1 MIIDKIEDFGPG
13 IDKFYHQDIL
23 SSDPYKYNI
32 HVVLSTYCPLGCKGC
47 YQTELSQKKVLDKD
61 VAWNKIK
68 ETVKFINDVSKKQTL
83 PFSKTVQKPRI
94 NLTFFGGEP
103 ILQMTTIIYILTK
116 LRTEMNEDYMT
127 INAIRIPTSG
137 FAGNLDHNILLENI
151 DIIAGLVKE
160 LKLDCNISISHD
172 GLNNKELRNI
182 NPEKVTSLINILQ
195 KKSVAHGWNLISD
208 RISLVIPQKF
218 NEDYFIDNYKYIKEG
233 VKLEP
238 SFTIP
243 HTFDKDSTFV

>member
-1 MIIDKIEDFGPG
+1 MAIDKIEDFGPG

-68 ETVKFINDVSKKQTL
+68 ETVKFINDVSKKQLTL

-127 INAIRIPTSG
+127 INAICIPTSG
-137 FAGNLDHNILLENI
+137 FAGNLDHNIL
-151 DIIAGLVKE
+151 
-160 LKLDCNISISHD
+160 
-172 GLNNKELRNI
+172 
-182 NPEKVTSLINILQ
+182 
-195 KKSVAHGWNLISD
+195 
-208 RISLVIPQKF
+208 
-218 NEDYFIDNYKYIKEG
+218 
-233 VKLEP
+233 
-238 SFTIP
+238 
-243 HTFDKDSTFV
+243 